1 MDFYENS
8 VQCCIC
14 SQTEFIRDTLIPR
27 KCLKTNAFSAH
38 RICNKCWWEP
48 ETGFAV
54 EERNHDCPGCKK
66 GVPLNKNKNKDN
78 DVVIDLTSD

>member
-1 MDFYENS
+1 MDCYQNS

-14 SQTEFIRDTLIPR
+14 SQTECIRETLIPR
-27 KCLKTNAFSAH
+27 KCLKTNGFAAH

-54 EERNHDCPGCKK
+54 EQNNHNCPGCKK
-66 GVPLNKNKNKDN
+66 GLPLNKNKDN

>member
-1 MDFYENS
+1 MDCYQNS

-14 SQTEFIRDTLIPR
+14 SQTECIRETLIPR

-38 RICNKCWWEP
+38 RVCNKCWWEP

-54 EERNHDCPGCKK
+54 EQNNHNCPGCKK
-66 GVPLNKNKNKDN
+66 GLPLNKNKDN

>member
-1 MDFYENS
+1 MDCYQNS

-14 SQTEFIRDTLIPR
+14 SQTECIRETLIPR

-54 EERNHDCPGCKK
+54 EERNHDCPGCIN
-66 GVPLNKNKNKDN
+66 GLPLNKNKDN
-78 DVVIDLTSD
+78 GVVIDLTSD

>member
-1 MDFYENS
+1 MDCYQNS

-14 SQTEFIRDTLIPR
+14 SQTECIRDTLIPR

-38 RICNKCWWEP
+38 RICNKCWWVP

-54 EERNHDCPGCKK
+54 EERNHDCPGRKK
-66 GVPLNKNKNKDN
+66 GLPLNKNKDN
-78 DVVIDLTSD
+78 GVVIDLTSD

>member
-1 MDFYENS
+1 MDCYQNS

-14 SQTEFIRDTLIPR
+14 SQTECIRDTLIPR

-54 EERNHDCPGCKK
+54 EERNHDCHGCIN
-66 GVPLNKNKNKDN
+66 GLPLNKNKDN
-78 DVVIDLTSD
+78 GVVIDLTSDE

>member
-1 MDFYENS
+1 MSDYINS

-14 SQTEFIRDTLIPR
+14 SQTECIRDMLIPR

-54 EERNHDCPGCKK
+54 EKRNHDCPGCKK
-66 GVPLNKNKNKDN
+66 GLPLNKNKDGH
-78 DVVIDLTSD
+78 VVIDLTSD

>member
-8 VQCCIC
+8 VRCCIC
-14 SQTEFIRDTLIPR
+14 SQTEFICDTLIPR

-54 EERNHDCPGCKK
+54 EERNHDCPGCIKAL
-66 GVPLNKNKNKDN
+66 PLNKNKDTG
-78 DVVIDLTSD
+78 VVIDLTSDER

>member
-1 MDFYENS
+1 MDCYQNS

-14 SQTEFIRDTLIPR
+14 SQTECIRETLIPR

-54 EERNHDCPGCKK
+54 EQNNHNCPGCKK
-66 GVPLNKNKNKDN
+66 GLPLNKNKDN